1 MHCRHE
7 GRAVSGYQILGGVP
21 DVPLR
26 GFRFGIILGGLEPGS
41 ISEI

>member
-1 MHCRHE
+1 MHCRKE
-7 GRAVSGYQILGGVP
+7 GWAVSGYQILGDVP

-26 GFRFGIILGGLEPGS
+26 GVRFGIILVGLEPGS